1 MYENCNYDFD
11 DSANVSGI
19 IFPYNNE
26 TISQFKIFPKE
37 QIAASVFNQMLAV
50 KKFMKKD
57 LVVRP
62 NCLP

>member
-1 MYENCNYDFD
+1 MYEDCNYRFD
-11 DSANVSGI
+11 DNANVSGI

-26 TISQFKIFPKE
+26 TISQLKMFQKE
-37 QIAASVFNQMLAV
+37 EIAASVFNQMLEV

-57 LVVRP
+57 LAVRP